1 MTPRVTMRELRAEAR
16 RVYGDRLVEVYVATR
31 PMYLGSIWLKH
42 SFRPIYFEAPTR
54 AAVMAGLYA
63 ALKTMRTKA

>member
-1 MTPRVTMRELRAEAR
+1 VTMRELRAEAR
-16 RVYGDRLVEVYVATR
+16 RVDGGKHRPLVRSDGTEWVGITWEARV
-31 PMYLGSIWLKH
+31 
-42 SFRPIYFEAPTR
+42 FAPTR